1 MIIDN
6 EILGILQERRSIS
19 DHSFTVIMENDEG
32 LVDSQQVEKQDA
44 GDQSEAAAPGAKSSE
59 QPDTAGQPTEA
70 PNAAEQ
76 GADEQPT
83 EAPNAAEQG
92 AGDQTEAAAQ
102 AGAPDTAEQQDQLP
116 DEDELIAVQITQTQ
130 EVFTKIY
137 LIKHIEQLKKYVDNL
152 ISLMEMKYDID
163 EFDQLKRLSTYI
175 DTLDE
180 IALTLPSETLYQILI
195 GFEFD
200 LLDLITK
207 INKIISVPVYSPP
220 ESEAI

>member
-6 EILGILQERRSIS
+6 EILDILQERRNIS

-32 LVDSQQVEKQDA
+32 LVDSEA
-44 GDQSEAAAPGAKSSE
+44 EEQSEAP
-59 QPDTAGQPTEA
+59 Q
-70 PNAAEQ
+70 AAEQ
-76 GADEQPT
+76 GAEEQS
-83 EAPNAAEQG
+83 EAPQAAEQG
-92 AGDQTEAAAQ
+92 AA
-102 AGAPDTAEQQDQLP
+102 QLP

-137 LIKHIEQLKKYVDNL
+137 LIKRIEQLKKYVDNL

-163 EFDQLKRLSTYI
+163 EFDQLKRLSTYV

-180 IALTLPSETLYQILI
+180 IALTLPSETLYQIVI

-200 LLDLITK
+200 LLDLIGK
-207 INKIISVPVYSPP
+207 IGKIISVPTYSPP
-220 ESEAI
+220 ESGETQ